1 MMDACSFDS
10 SLVAVVSPYHLTT
23 REAPALAALLFAD
36 RVVTIRPTP
45 LGGESRPEVGRAM
58 DLAPWFLR
66 LLDSWRWSSALWR
79 AGVVCAGFEGDGPVE
94 SLREVCEELACSER
108 LRSLRG
114 FAHKELFDDERG
126 HLELICRDLLRGGAD
141 PGVSLPTAAAVD
153 LFAGRHGYLAVRAGG
168 GTSAAQRAEALM
180 GRVVFEIALPALTQA
195 SGLRLLEARGELCEE
210 LSSLRSAMVGL
221 VRESLGDGVVVG
233 GEGFEVLREAVR
245 RYAARFE
252 SVRGGLT
259 FGDDEEGRRVTT
271 GWLTLTASVMPTD
284 AVWRSSLA
292 AFGRLSGRGEGAVVG
307 GGGEVGR
314 FVGLSVRAM
323 TISPESGSAT
333 EAESAGVA
341 VV

>member
-1 MMDACSFDS
+1 MDACAFDS

-45 LGGESRPEVGRAM
+45 LGGESRSEVGRAM

-79 AGVVCAGFEGDGPVE
+79 AGVVSAGVEGDDGPVE
-94 SLREVCEELACSER
+94 SLREVCAELACSER

-114 FAHKELFDDERG
+114 FVHKELFDDERG
-126 HLELICRDLLRGGAD
+126 HLEVICRDLLRGGAD

-210 LSSLRSAMVGL
+210 LTALRSAMAGL
-221 VRESLGDGVVVG
+221 VREALADGVVGG
-233 GEGFEVLREAVR
+233 GEGFEVLREAAR

-292 AFGRLSGRGEGAVVG
+292 AFGRLSGRGEGAVG
-307 GGGEVGR
+307 GGRGEVGR

-323 TISPESGSAT
+323 TISPESGFAT